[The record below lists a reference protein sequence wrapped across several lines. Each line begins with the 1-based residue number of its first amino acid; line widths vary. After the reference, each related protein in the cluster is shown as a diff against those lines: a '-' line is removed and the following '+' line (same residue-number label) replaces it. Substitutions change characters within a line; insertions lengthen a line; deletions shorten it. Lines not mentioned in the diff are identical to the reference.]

1 MTDNLIINKCGGKE
15 PFESMYKLN
24 LGLSLDEYESYE
36 AMKNILNI
44 KEKEKRSVLMTMLL
58 NGIMVKKPTI
68 SEIRGLLKA
77 SLELDNIL
85 TKNKCKI
92 KLPNNNILIGLA
104 GSGKKGIKTINIS
117 TPSAIIAAANGAYIV
132 KACSSSTSSKTGSS
146 DFLSLLGIN
155 ININMKKK
163 EKILKE
169 YGIMFCSI
177 EKTTP
182 KFAKLYEGI
191 FYAPHAMS
199 FALAA
204 LSIPVEV
211 NTIAYGLSHPNV
223 KLSVDVLKSF
233 GIDNAFI
240 YSSTEDGVHYLDELG
255 VSGYANIIGIQN
267 GVIGRQVM
275 TPIKDEFGLNS
286 TYTNKRISE
295 EMSNL
300 DNVKKSIMALKGE
313 GDMAVI
319 DAICINS
326 AILLCLARKHSSLKA
341 AYAAVLKSIKDGR
354 VYNHF
359 IKIVEKYGGSK
370 TKIEDILGGKYD

>member
-182 KFAKLYEGI
+182 KFAKLYEGV

-354 VYNHF
+354 VYNYF
-359 IKIVEKYGGSK
+359 IKIVENYGGSK

>member
-1 MTDNLIINKCGGKE
+1 MTDNLILNKCDGKE

-36 AMKNILNI
+36 AMKSILNI
-44 KEKEKRSVLMTMLL
+44 KEKGKRSVLMTMLL

-77 SLELDNIL
+77 SLELDNML
-85 TKNKCKI
+85 TKKKYKI
-92 KLPNNNILIGLA
+92 KLPDNNILIGLA

-117 TPSAIIAAANGAYIV
+117 TPSAIVASTNGAYIV

-155 ININMKKK
+155 INLSIKKK
-163 EKILKE
+163 AKILKDH
-169 YGIMFCSI
+169 GIMFCSI

-182 KFAKLYEGI
+182 KFAKLYEGV

-211 NTIAYGLSHPNV
+211 DTIAYGLSHPNV

-255 VSGYANIIGIQN
+255 VSGYANVIGVQN
-267 GVIGRQVM
+267 GIIGRQVM
-275 TPIKDEFGLNS
+275 TPIKDEFDLNND
-286 TYTNKRISE
+286 YTNKRICEGESKI
-295 EMSNL
+295 
-300 DNVKKSIMALKGE
+300 DNVKKAIMALKGE
-313 GDMAVI
+313 GDIAII

-326 AILLCLARKHSSLKA
+326 AILLCLAKKYSSLKV
-341 AYAAVLKSIKDGR
+341 AYDVSLKSIKDGSA
-354 VYNHF
+354 YDHF
-359 IKIVEKYGGSK
+359 IKIIENYGSSK
-370 TKIEDILGGKYD
+370 AKIEDILGGKYD